1 MRRLLPA
8 LLVLMLLAGCAAP
21 AASPA
26 AEVPLS
32 DTSQSVEPSAPII
45 TEEAA
50 DAPSAGEESPEPNNA
65 PEQAEPQPSAP
76 NEGDVD
82 DATLAEIDA
91 LEQGSVV
98 RTDDVAPVEASAY
111 CRFSVT
117 CAALVERQLELP
129 DLLLPPDGVF
139 YSGAIVLHGGETAQ
153 SLVESTLAACGLICQ
168 LNDDGSIAQ
177 IASIPNDLLDDMT
190 WQLVCN
196 GSVLDDPAGAAISSG
211 DQLELQYVM
220 K

>member
-1 MRRLLPA
+1 MRRLLPV
-8 LLVLMLLAGCAAP
+8 LLALMLLAGCAAP
-21 AASPA
+21 AANPA
-26 AEVPLS
+26 A
-32 DTSQSVEPSAPII
+32 DTPPAETDKLAEATAPIV
-45 TEEAA
+45 TETPDAA
-50 DAPSAGEESPEPNNA
+50 PSDDAAGSPEQDAPDTPD
-65 PEQAEPQPSAP
+65 QPAAP

-91 LEQGSVV
+91 LEQDSVV
-98 RTDDVAPVEASAY
+98 RNDDVAPVEASAY

-139 YSGAIVLHGGETAQ
+139 YSGAIVLHGGETAM
-153 SLVESTLAACGLICQ
+153 SLAESTLASCGLICQ

-177 IASIPNDLLDDMT
+177 IAAIPNDLLDDMS
-190 WQLVCN
+190 WQLYCN
-196 GSVLDDPAGAAISSG
+196 GTVLDDPANASIASG
-211 DQLELQYVM
+211 DQLELRYDM

>member
-1 MRRLLPA
+1 MRRLLPV

-26 AEVPLS
+26 A
-32 DTSQSVEPSAPII
+32 DTLPAEADRPAEATAPIV
-45 TEEAA
+45 TEEPDVAPPADAA
-50 DAPSAGEESPEPNNA
+50 DT
-65 PEQAEPQPSAP
+65 PEQDTQSTPDQPAAP

-91 LEQGSVV
+91 LEQDSVV
-98 RTDDVAPVEASAY
+98 RNDDVAPVEASAY

-139 YSGAIVLHGGETAQ
+139 YSGAIVLHGGETAM
-153 SLVESTLAACGLICQ
+153 SLAESTLASCGLICQ

-177 IASIPNDLLDDMT
+177 IAAIPNDLLDDMS
-190 WQLVCN
+190 WQLYCN
-196 GSVLDDPAGAAISSG
+196 GTVLDDPANASIASG
-211 DQLELQYVM
+211 DQLELRYDM

>member
-1 MRRLLPA
+1 MRRLLPV
-8 LLVLMLLAGCAAP
+8 LLALMLLAGCAAP
-21 AASPA
+21 AANPA
-26 AEVPLS
+26 A
-32 DTSQSVEPSAPII
+32 DTPPAETDKLAEATAPIV
-45 TEEAA
+45 TETPDAA
-50 DAPSAGEESPEPNNA
+50 PSDDAAGSPEQDAPDTPD
-65 PEQAEPQPSAP
+65 QPAAP

-91 LEQGSVV
+91 LEQDSVV
-98 RTDDVAPVEASAY
+98 RNDDVAPVEASAY

-139 YSGAIVLHGGETAQ
+139 YSGAIVLHGGETAM
-153 SLVESTLAACGLICQ
+153 SLAESTLASCGLICQ

-177 IASIPNDLLDDMT
+177 IAAIPNDLLDDMS
-190 WQLVCN
+190 WQLYCN
-196 GSVLDDPAGAAISSG
+196 GTALDDPANASIASG
-211 DQLELQYVM
+211 DQLELRYDM

>member
-1 MRRLLPA
+1 MRRLLPV
-8 LLVLMLLAGCAAP
+8 LLALMLLAGCAAP
-21 AASPA
+21 AANPA
-26 AEVPLS
+26 A
-32 DTSQSVEPSAPII
+32 DTPPAETDKLAEATAPIV
-45 TEEAA
+45 TETPDAA
-50 DAPSAGEESPEPNNA
+50 PSDDAAGSPEQDAPDTPD
-65 PEQAEPQPSAP
+65 QPAAP

-91 LEQGSVV
+91 LEQDSVV
-98 RTDDVAPVEASAY
+98 RNDDVAPVEASAY

-139 YSGAIVLHGGETAQ
+139 YSGAIVLHGGETAM
-153 SLVESTLAACGLICQ
+153 SLAESTLASCGLICQ

-177 IASIPNDLLDDMT
+177 IAAIPNDLLDDMS
-190 WQLVCN
+190 WQLYCN
-196 GSVLDDPAGAAISSG
+196 GMALDDPANASIASG
-211 DQLELQYVM
+211 DQLELRYDM